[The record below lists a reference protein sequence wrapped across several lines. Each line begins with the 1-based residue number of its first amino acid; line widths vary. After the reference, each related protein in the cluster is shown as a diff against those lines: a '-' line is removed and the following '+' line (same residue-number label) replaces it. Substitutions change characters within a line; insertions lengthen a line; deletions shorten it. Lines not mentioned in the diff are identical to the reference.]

1 MNRSPERRA
10 DHTSWIDSLGFSD
23 EDKRRIRAL
32 ADEVTENF
40 SPPALDDLSVPVRV
54 GGTPMENRRWMGGDL
69 LGVVTNRAGLKV
81 ALLYWR
87 LDGRQREAWAR
98 RRSDRA

>member
-1 MNRSPERRA
+1 MDNLESAEQRRERHA
-10 DHTSWIDSLGFSD
+10 AWVASFGFS
-23 EDKRRIRAL
+23 EADKRRIRLL

-54 GGTPMENRRWMGGDL
+54 GACPADTRRWMGGEL

-81 ALLYWR
+81 AVLYWR
-87 LDGRQREAWAR
+87 VTGRQRQRRAR
-98 RRSDRA
+98 R

>member
-1 MNRSPERRA
+1 MTPSRRA
-10 DHTSWIDSLGFSD
+10 AHAAWVAAFGFSD
-23 EDKRRIRAL
+23 HDKRRIRAL

-87 LDGRQREAWAR
+87 MTNREREAWAR
-98 RRSDRA
+98 RRSDRP